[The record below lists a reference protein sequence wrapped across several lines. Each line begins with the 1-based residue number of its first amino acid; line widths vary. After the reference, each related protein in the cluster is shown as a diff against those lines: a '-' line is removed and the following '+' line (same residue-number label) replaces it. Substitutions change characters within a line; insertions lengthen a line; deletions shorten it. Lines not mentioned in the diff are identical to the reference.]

1 MNSRKESESIDKRN
15 AAVMALEARAKKC
28 REALVEL
35 EEAVE
40 VYLAVNSVESMNR
53 LTAALRNGRAA
64 LGSA

>member
-15 AAVMALEARAKKC
+15 AAVMSLEARAKAC
-28 REALVEL
+28 REALIEL

-64 LGSA
+64 IAK